1 MSIKTRINNISYNKD
16 LSIDY
21 KPITAKIQLCGMCT
35 LNCKFCENQ
44 LFKKQNIRQQKLSD
58 QKFNVI
64 LKNLKT
70 IPSLKEIG
78 LFYMGQ
84 SGLHEKITD
93 YYKII
98 YQNNYF
104 TYLTTNA
111 TYIKYILNAIPY
123 IQSLKVSWNYLN
135 INDFITKTQGTQKQ
149 YYSIIQNI
157 NILYNT
163 CHKHG
168 KKLAIS
174 TILDCQKESYDKILS
189 ELKYD
194 QHYYLPLQSQ
204 GGFNKSGNSGV
215 LGEIQNLVSPIPCW
229 SLFKGIYI
237 DVNLN
242 IRLCCYGHKDYHILG
257 NLNQQ
262 TLLQIL
268 SSDKLKKIKEKHL
281 NNIIPKECINCLST

>member
-268 SSDKLKKIKEKHL
+268 SSDKLKKNKRKTS
-281 NNIIPKECINCLST
+281 K